1 MTLEAGSPPPVA
13 PQQSLSRQFEV
24 GTVITRTFSVW
35 RSNVLTFSL
44 LTVASDAPIVAMSLI
59 AGVPIPGMTAPNR
72 NPFHPG
78 QTPLSFPTSIWF
90 AYLATMVLVLI
101 QVGGI
106 TQAVMS
112 HLSGKRVSVPEMI
125 TAGLKRFFP
134 MLGVILVSYLML
146 VFGLVLLIVPGV
158 ILVCALSVT
167 IPVSVLE
174 RQGIF
179 GPISR
184 SFFLTKGHRLA
195 IFLAALIFFVVFAAV
210 YTFGSFMLPTYTA
223 SFSPMLGTL
232 LGLALNIAF
241 GSLAWILPCVI
252 YHDLRVAKEGLD
264 PQQLSAVF
272 D

>member
-1 MTLEAGSPPPVA
+1 MTLEAGSTPPVA
-13 PQQSLSRQFEV
+13 PPQSLSRQFEV

-44 LTVASDAPIVAMSLI
+44 LTVVSDLPIVAVSLV

-72 NPFHPG
+72 NPFHSG
-78 QTPLSFPTSIWF
+78 QTPLAFPASVLF
-90 AYLATMVLVLI
+90 AYLATMLLVLV
-101 QVGGI
+101 QVGAI

-125 TAGLKRFFP
+125 TAGLQRFFP
-134 MLGVILVSYLML
+134 MLGVLLFSYLML

-158 ILVCALSVT
+158 FLACALSVT

-179 GPISR
+179 GAIGR

-195 IFLAALIFFVVFAAV
+195 IFATALIFFLIFITV
-210 YTFGSFMLPTYTA
+210 YIFGSFMLPTFTV

-241 GSLAWILPCVI
+241 GSLTWILPSVI